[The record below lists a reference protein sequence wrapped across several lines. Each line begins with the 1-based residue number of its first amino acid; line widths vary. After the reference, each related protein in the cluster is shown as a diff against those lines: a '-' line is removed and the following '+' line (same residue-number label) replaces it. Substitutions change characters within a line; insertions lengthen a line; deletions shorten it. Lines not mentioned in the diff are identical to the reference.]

1 MQGRSDGLPERIRQD
16 AQQSTRQT
24 AFLTAC
30 GWIAIAHA
38 VNPGDYAPDSVT
50 PQGIFTMFM
59 SVRRTLLV
67 ACAAAILPSAAFAKP
82 ECTQLFYSVND
93 YGKEGPTRDAQA
105 LLDKYI
111 EKWAQEK
118 GIKKYKTGKK
128 DVSCELFLDA
138 IVFNEYTCK
147 ATANV
152 CWTPT
157 KRMAKRTAKSTVTR

>member
-1 MQGRSDGLPERIRQD
+1 MHAAVLFRQRLRQGRPD
-16 AQQSTRQT
+16 AR
-24 AFLTAC
+24 
-30 GWIAIAHA
+30 
-38 VNPGDYAPDSVT
+38 
-50 PQGIFTMFM
+50 
-59 SVRRTLLV
+59 
-67 ACAAAILPSAAFAKP
+67 CA
-82 ECTQLFYSVND
+82 
-93 YGKEGPTRDAQA
+93 G

-157 KRMAKRTAKSTVTR
+157 KRMAKSTVTR